1 MGVILFCIAH
11 IKMQFQNQE
20 ISMKFLIAVIFASKS
35 CSLGDPQWT
44 LENVV
49 N

>member
-1 MGVILFCIAH
+1 MGVTLFCIAH
-11 IKMQFQNQE
+11 IKMQFPDQQ
-20 ISMKFLIAVIFASKS
+20 ISIKFLIAVIFASKS
-35 CSLGDPQWT
+35 CSIGDPQWT